1 MRVLHFEQWMPPNC
15 SPSLC
20 RHVADACNHALAAYQ
35 VWLRTHVGDFQTG
48 LIYLKMAAEFG
59 HVPACLTLG
68 KLFHDGAHVE
78 RDMSAALT
86 VFEKAAAEGSGEGWN
101 SLGVCHEES
110 GNFAGAQRCY
120 RSAMFVSKV
129 TSVCLRLLV

>member
-1 MRVLHFEQWMPPNC
+1 
-15 SPSLC
+15 
-20 RHVADACNHALAAYQ
+20 VADACSHTLAAYQ
-35 VWLRTHVGDFQTG
+35 VWLRTHVADFQTG

-68 KLFHDGAHVE
+68 KLFHDGANVE
-78 RDMSAALT
+78 RDASAALAM
-86 VFEKAAAEGSGEGWN
+86 FEKAAAEGSGEGWN

-120 RSAMFVSKV
+120 RSVMFVPKI
-129 TSVCLRLLV
+129 TSVCFQILFLCLLV